1 VGAGYINAR
10 AAVAAAK
17 GFDNNQR
24 DTINN
29 RPDTEFFANIDVQA
43 HKLSEG
49 KLALIVRATSN

>member
-29 RPDTEFFANIDVQA
+29 RSDTEFFANIDVQA
-43 HKLSEG
+43 HKLSER
-49 KLALIVRATSN
+49 KLALIV

>member
-1 VGAGYINAR
+1 MGAGYINAR

-43 HKLSEG
+43 HKLSER
-49 KLALIVRATSN
+49 KLALIV